1 MNYGSKSIRSLYYA
15 LPQPAKNLISTV
27 YGLQQRRAR
36 YGAAF
41 SETLNFLRES
51 QYWSNEKLLDYQEG
65 RVEEFLK
72 EAIPNTPFYQ
82 KDSRYQGNSIEEF
95 PLIKKSDLRSE
106 LRDFYHRDLKKI
118 PHVWAHT
125 SGTTGS
131 AIVFPV
137 SSEHFEREYAFHA
150 LSYEWGGISLT
161 ERDKVAFCSGHPVAP
176 PNRQKPPFWV
186 YDYANN
192 WLYFSSYHLAAQN
205 IESYVREL
213 ESFQPKMLGGYPSS
227 IYLLALAYEKFG
239 RKNLKLESIFTS
251 SETLL
256 DFQRRKIEE
265 AFDAKIFNLYG
276 NTEKCA
282 YIIECEKGEL
292 HLKLEHS
299 AVEVLNE
306 SNTPCRAGETGR
318 MVSTCFGNV
327 AFPLI
332 RYDVGDLV
340 TISENQTAMCGRSGI
355 LIEKIIGRVEDYIVT
370 PDGRF
375 VGRLD
380 HLFKDSLNIKEAQIV
395 QRQKDEIVIRLVCED
410 SFGERDEQLILQ
422 EARLRLGAEIKIK
435 FETVSEIARASN
447 GKFRFIVSEIPRE
460 DLFRIKL

>member
-1 MNYGSKSIRSLYYA
+1 MDYGSKSIRSLYYA
-15 LPQPAKNLISTV
+15 LPQTAKNLISTA
-27 YGLQQRRAR
+27 YGYQQRRTR
-36 YGAAF
+36 YGKKF
-41 SETLNFLRES
+41 HETLNFLRES
-51 QYWSNEKLLDYQEG
+51 QYWSNEKLLDYQKQ

-72 EAIPNTPFYQ
+72 DVIPNTPFYRNDL
-82 KDSRYQGNSIEEF
+82 KYQENSLENF
-95 PLIKKSDLRSE
+95 PLIKKSDLRNN
-106 LRDFYHRDLKKI
+106 LQNFYHRNLEKI
-118 PHVWAHT
+118 PHIWAHT

-131 AIVFPV
+131 AIVFPI
-137 SSEHFEREYAFHA
+137 SLEHFEREYAFHA
-150 LSYEWGGISLT
+150 LSYEWGGVSLT
-161 ERDKVAFCSGHPVAP
+161 DRDKVAFCSGHPVAP
-176 PNRQKPPFWV
+176 PQQTKPPFWV

-205 IESYVREL
+205 IEHYIREL

-239 RKNLKLESIFTS
+239 KKDLKLKSIFTS

-265 AFDAKIFNLYG
+265 AFGAKVFNLYG

-299 AVEVLNE
+299 AVEILNDLDE
-306 SNTPCRAGETGR
+306 ACKAGESGR
-318 MVSTCFGNV
+318 IVSTCFGNP

-332 RYDVGDLV
+332 RYDVGDVL
-340 TISENQTAMCGRSGI
+340 TISENQTATCGRGGV
-355 LIEKIIGRVEDYIVT
+355 LIEKIVGRVEDYIVT

-395 QRQKDEIVIRLVCED
+395 QKQKDEIIIRLVCENGFNETD
-410 SFGERDEQLILQ
+410 KDLILQ
-422 EARLRLGAEIKIK
+422 EARLRLGDSIKIK
-435 FETVSEIARASN
+435 FETVDKIARTLN
-447 GKFRFIVSEIPRE
+447 GKFRFIVSEIPPE
-460 DLFRIKL
+460 DLFK

>member
-1 MNYGSKSIRSLYYA
+1 MDYGSKSIRSLYYA
-15 LPQPAKNLISTV
+15 LPQTAKNLISTA
-27 YGLQQRRAR
+27 YGFRQRRAR
-36 YGAAF
+36 YGKEF
-41 SETLNFLRES
+41 RETLNFLRES
-51 QYWSNEKLLDYQEG
+51 QYWSNEKLLDYQRE
-65 RVEEFLK
+65 RVAEFLK
-72 EAIPNTPFYQ
+72 EAIPNTPFYRN
-82 KDSRYQGNSIEEF
+82 DSRYQGNSLENY
-95 PLIKKSDLRSE
+95 PLIQKSDLRKD
-106 LRDFYHRDLKKI
+106 LQNFYHRNLEKI

-131 AIVFPV
+131 AIVFPI
-137 SSEHFEREYAFHA
+137 SREHFEREYAFHA

-161 ERDKVAFCSGHPVAP
+161 DRNDRVAFCSGHPVAP

-192 WLYFSSYHLAAQN
+192 WLYFSSYHLAAKN
-205 IESYVREL
+205 IEYYIREL

-227 IYLLALAYEKFG
+227 IYLLAMAYEKFG
-239 RKNLKLESIFTS
+239 KKPLKLKSIFTS

-256 DFQRRKIEE
+256 DFQRRKIET
-265 AFDAKIFNLYG
+265 AFGAKVFNLYG

-299 AVEVLNE
+299 AVEILNE
-306 SNTPCRAGETGR
+306 RDEPCRAGESGR
-318 MVSTCFGNV
+318 IVSTCFGNL

-332 RYDVGDLV
+332 RYDLGDAV
-340 TISENQTAMCGRSGI
+340 TISENQVSMCGRGGV
-355 LIEKIIGRVEDYIVT
+355 LIEKIVGRIEDYIVT

-395 QRQKDEIVIRLVCED
+395 QRQRDEIVIRLVCEND
-410 SFGERDEQLILQ
+410 FSLTDEQLILQ
-422 EARLRLGAEIKIK
+422 EARLRLGNEIKIK
-435 FETVSEIARASN
+435 FETVEEIPRTSN
-447 GKFRFIVSEIPRE
+447 GKFRFIVSEIPTD
-460 DLFRIKL
+460 DLFK